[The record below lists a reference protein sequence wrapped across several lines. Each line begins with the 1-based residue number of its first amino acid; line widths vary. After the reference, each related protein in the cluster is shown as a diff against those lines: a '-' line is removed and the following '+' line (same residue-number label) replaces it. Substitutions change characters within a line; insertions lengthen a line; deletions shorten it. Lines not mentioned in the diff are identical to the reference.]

1 MSLTSAEH
9 RGLRELYAST
19 SQLAMHWAVLAD
31 RVGGAEGAALRNGAE
46 EAERMLEELG
56 ERMEEH
62 GLAGFPAAKSAGG
75 SLSSLR
81 NRLGD
86 AALERNQALRLAVLD
101 VQHLG
106 TLLPYLAR
114 LARTRGDERL
124 ARWHGGWKRRLAT
137 VEKPARELAVAAGDD
152 PERAVEPLLDG
163 PAGRAAH
170 GVAYAIGTLGEWV
183 DTSAVGRGARRV
195 AARKGNGGK

>member
-1 MSLTSAEH
+1 MSLTPAEH
-9 RGLRELYAST
+9 RGLRELYASAA
-19 SQLAMHWAVLAD
+19 QLADHWSVLAERLGGADGAVLRD
-31 RVGGAEGAALRNGAE
+31 GAA
-46 EAERMLEELG
+46 EAERLLEELG
-56 ERMEEH
+56 ARMAEH
-62 GLAGFPAAKSAGG
+62 DLAGFPAARSAGG
-75 SLSSLR
+75 GLSSLR

-124 ARWHGGWKRRLAT
+124 ARWHGGWKRRLAS
-137 VEKPARELAVAAGDD
+137 VEKSAREAAVAAADD
-152 PERAVEPLLDG
+152 PERAVERLVDG

-170 GVAYAIGTLGEWV
+170 GVAYAVGTLGEWV
-183 DTSAVGRGARRV
+183 DTSAVGRAV
-195 AARKGNGGK
+195 RKGRRKTR

>member
-1 MSLTSAEH
+1 MAL
-9 RGLRELYAST
+9 GN
-19 SQLAMHWAVLAD
+19 
-31 RVGGAEGAALRNGAE
+31 GAA
-46 EAERMLEELG
+46 EAERLIEELG
-56 ERMEEH
+56 ARMAEY
-62 GLAGFPAAKSAGG
+62 GLAGFPAARSAGG
-75 SLSSLR
+75 GLSSLR
-81 NRLGD
+81 NHLGD

-114 LARTRGDERL
+114 LARSRGDERL
-124 ARWHGGWKRRLAT
+124 ARWHGGWKRRLAA

-152 PERAVEPLLDG
+152 PERAAERLLGG

-183 DTSAVGRGARRV
+183 DTSPIGR
-195 AARKGNGGK
+195 AARKRRSKG